1 MAPQS
6 LKSGRPNILVQLCYP
21 AAQGR
26 PAAARAAAPRPLE
39 IFWRYRAVR
48 DAAHATT
55 GVDVP
60 PSAAAKGA
68 GSGKTFEERRGGNV

>member
-39 IFWRYRAVR
+39 IFRRYRAVR

-55 GVDVP
+55 VVDVA
-60 PSAAAKGA
+60 PSAA
-68 GSGKTFEERRGGNV
+68 SGQRGRLRQNV